1 MMLIQRL
8 RGLKSQAEI
17 QTYTGAEES
26 EVGIQEETEIP
37 DMTDRITSDLS
48 TRPESGRKLI

>member
-1 MMLIQRL
+1 MLIQRL